1 MSDIVIIGTGG
12 SSKVIS
18 EILDNDYKKFKNKTI
33 TSVTYENSTE
43 LLDNPSES
51 IFILAIGASKNVEYR
66 KNIFKI
72 FKEKKLNLQSVI
84 SSNSI
89 ISNHVTVG
97 DGCIIMP
104 GVIVNPN
111 VTLKDNV
118 FLNTG
123 VIVEHD
129 CVIGESTFLATGC
142 TLAGNVTI
150 GNNTFIGADSTIIG
164 DVVIGDNVTIGA
176 GSLVIRDVK
185 NNMLVYGVPTH
196 KEMVFK

>member
-18 EILDNDYKKFKNKTI
+18 EILDKDYKHFEWETI
-33 TSVTYENSTE
+33 TFVTYENVTE
-43 LLDNPSES
+43 LLDNSSES

-72 FKEKKLNLQSVI
+72 FKERKLNLQSVV

-89 ISNHVTVG
+89 ISNSVSMG
-97 DGCIIMP
+97 DGCIVMP
-104 GVIVNPN
+104 GTIVNAN
-111 VTLKDNV
+111 VTLGDNV

-150 GNNTFIGADSTIIG
+150 GDNTFIGAGSTIIG

-176 GSLVIRDVK
+176 GSLVIRDVESDR
-185 NNMLVYGVPTH
+185 LVYGVPTH
-196 KEMVFK
+196 KEII